1 MENQQAGKSE
11 LKTTKHWNPEQP
23 EHIDAMTGKL
33 AELEWNTNGG
43 NRTRKSVR
51 KEPPLIENLQGQQIL
66 KTPPQ
71 GREEV
76 EDSAEE
82 AKRTRASKSKKRRAA
97 GYTFSGLN
105 LDLTLF

>member
-33 AELEWNTNGG
+33 AEPEWNTNGG
-43 NRTRKSVR
+43 DRT
-51 KEPPLIENLQGQQIL
+51 LIENLQGQHIL

-71 GREEV
+71 GREE
-76 EDSAEE
+76 EWRTQQGGSANNARVKIYE
-82 AKRTRASKSKKRRAA
+82 KTRCKVHLLK
-97 GYTFSGLN
+97 G
-105 LDLTLF
+105 